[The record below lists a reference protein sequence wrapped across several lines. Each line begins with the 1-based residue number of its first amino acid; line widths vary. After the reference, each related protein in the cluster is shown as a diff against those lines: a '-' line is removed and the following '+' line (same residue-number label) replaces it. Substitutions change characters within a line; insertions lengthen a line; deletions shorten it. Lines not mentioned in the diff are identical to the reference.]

1 MGDGLRRRKA
11 HHCAK
16 AGCRVRRLTRRLA
29 RAGNSPCHESGKP
42 EGAQSSGGSRAT
54 KGSRAQ
60 RGARRPAAAPGTKLS
75 PERLIPGLGGAGW
88 RWRPQPPRGPP
99 TDRQPAGGRSPGA
112 QAAGAGNRVG
122 LNIVRPRHQPQPAPR
137 SAGPVKQVS
146 RAWSSARSGLR
157 KVWGAPCFWGTWEAS
172 SRTSCRPTVQGGKGN
187 GVPWPQRGRSSPP
200 FIPSRSGKR
209 MGESSLYG
217 LSRHRR
223 DNP

>member
-1 MGDGLRRRKA
+1 MSA
-11 HHCAK
+11 QT
-16 AGCRVRRLTRRLA
+16 V
-29 RAGNSPCHESGKP
+29 
-42 EGAQSSGGSRAT
+42 GAQSLGGSRAT

-99 TDRQPAGGRSPGA
+99 TDRQPAGGHSPGA

-157 KVWGAPCFWGTWEAS
+157 KVWGAPCLLGTWEAS

-187 GVPWPQRGRSSPP
+187 GVPWPQSGRSSPP
-200 FIPSRSGKR
+200 FILPRSGKR
-209 MGESSLYG
+209 IGESSLYG
-217 LSRHRR
+217 LSRLRR